1 MNLGSVMNENRVM
14 LPMNQISTLN
24 YLVLYLYNET
34 QLMDTVLIQNA
45 IDTNHEIAETYND
58 LLAAKALV
66 HETLMTPSQKS
77 IQTILNYSKITAPLM
92 HS

>member
-1 MNLGSVMNENRVM
+1 M

-34 QLMDTVLIQNA
+34 QLTDTVLIQNA

-66 HETLMTPSQKS
+66 HETLMAPSQKS
-77 IQTILNYSKITAPLM
+77 IQTILNYSKLTAPLM

>member
-1 MNLGSVMNENRVM
+1 M
-14 LPMNQISTLN
+14 LPMNKINTLN

-34 QLMDTVLIQNA
+34 KITDTVLIQNA
-45 IDTNHEIAETYND
+45 IDTNQEIAETYQD
-58 LLAAKALV
+58 LKDAKALI

>member
-1 MNLGSVMNENRVM
+1 MNK
-14 LPMNQISTLN
+14 ITTLN

-34 QLMDTVLIQNA
+34 KMTDTVLIQNA
-45 IDTNHEIAETYND
+45 IDTNHEIAETYQD
-58 LLAAKALV
+58 LKDAKALIN
-66 HETLMTPSQKS
+66 ETVMTPSQKS

>member
-1 MNLGSVMNENRVM
+1 M
-14 LPMNQISTLN
+14 LPMNKITTLN

-34 QLMDTVLIQNA
+34 KMTDTVLIQNA
-45 IDTNHEIAETYND
+45 IDTNHEIAETYQD
-58 LLAAKALV
+58 LKDAKALIN
-66 HETLMTPSQKS
+66 ETVMTPSQKS

>member
-1 MNLGSVMNENRVM
+1 M
-14 LPMNQISTLN
+14 LPMNKITTLN

-34 QLMDTVLIQNA
+34 KITDTVLIQNA
-45 IDTNHEIAETYND
+45 IDTNQEIAETYQD
-58 LLAAKALV
+58 LKYAKALI

>member
-1 MNLGSVMNENRVM
+1 MNENRVM

-77 IQTILNYSKITAPLM
+77 IQTILNYSKITVLPATV
-92 HS
+92 